1 MDRNI
6 QHSEVVAL
14 LRHVLGR
21 AHVLVDILQNAGDA
35 DEAVAA
41 ISAEFAIPVEHAVIV
56 LDQQFS
62 SLLRYK
68 PAAGAQ

>member
-41 ISAEFAIPVEHAVIV
+41 ISRPVGG
-56 LDQQFS
+56 
-62 SLLRYK
+62 R
-68 PAAGAQ
+68 